1 MRPKNKNFM
10 KFNSNLRDVWDMNNK
25 DIQRNCIIRGMPF
38 DEHVKSSTPYK
49 VNWLMANFHHPTEPT
64 LLDQYDDWMETEIKT
79 SIKNRNGS
87 RKDWEIL
94 VKPEFRLGY
103 FGEKDDDGTVIST
116 KRVPGIK
123 KPKLKRVKTEDG
135 IFQGTKKAFVF
146 SLQKEGFSK
155 KGVLK
160 RVMAQFPEASEK
172 SVGIWFNQ
180 AKKKH
185 DG

>member
-10 KFNSNLRDVWDMNNK
+10 KFNSRLKDVWDMNNK

-38 DEHVKSSTPYK
+38 DIHVKASTPEK
-49 VNWLMANFHHPTEPT
+49 VNWLMANFRNTINPA
-64 LLDQYDDWMETEIKT
+64 LLDQYDDWMEAEIKAAVRARGGT
-79 SIKNRNGS
+79 KKEWG
-87 RKDWEIL
+87 IL

-103 FGEKDDDGTVIST
+103 FGEKDDEGNVVST

-135 IFQGTKKAFVF
+135 IFQGTKKAYVF

-160 RVMAQFPEASEK
+160 RVLAQFPEASEK